1 MSRITRRFRI
11 AGKVQGVYFRH
22 GTRAAAERLGIAG
35 YALNLPDG
43 SVEVLA
49 RGTVESVAE
58 LLQWL
63 HRGPTG
69 ARVDA
74 VTELAV
80 ESEPST
86 GSAPAFEV
94 R

>member
-11 AGKVQGVYFRH
+11 VGNVQGVYFRH
-22 GTRAAAERLGIAG
+22 STRTEAERLGIAG
-35 YALNLPDG
+35 YAMNLPDG

-49 RGTVESVAE
+49 CGTVESVAE
-58 LLQWL
+58 LLRWL
-63 HRGPTG
+63 HRGPRS

-80 ESEPST
+80 ESEPGT